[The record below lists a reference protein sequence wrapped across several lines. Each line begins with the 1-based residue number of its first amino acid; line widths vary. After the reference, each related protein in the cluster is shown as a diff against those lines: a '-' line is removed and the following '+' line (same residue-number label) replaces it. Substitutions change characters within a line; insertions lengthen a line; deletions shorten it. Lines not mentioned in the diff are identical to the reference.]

1 MSGSII
7 GMRAYD
13 WKELD
18 FFIFANANALK
29 RKETGISIWPF
40 WPLVHL
46 RLYLTFTMY
55 ILTAVSDTVQLSHV
69 IFYSPCI
76 MQASGSHAF
85 GHGHSLTLTM
95 PHQSISFR
103 DRVMYPVICSH
114 WGCLFIQYT
123 TKVDHPLIATTT

>member
-40 WPLVHL
+40 WP
-46 RLYLTFTMY
+46 FGSF
-55 ILTAVSDTVQLSHV
+55 TAVSDTVQLSHV

-123 TKVDHPLIATTT
+123 TKVDHPLIVTTT